1 MINKR
6 LFGKFLLTVISVVL
20 LLSLL
25 PVVAAGNDNNDPIDE
40 VINRDI
46 SKAAGN
52 LEISSLTRVNGN
64 VTLNLGELTVYGV
77 VNGNVKNNIGQV
89 IIEGDIN
96 GDVETNMGQ
105 VVVNGNVSGDIRT
118 RMGDV
123 VVDGLVGGNVT
134 TDLGATKIGGAVGGD
149 IGSGFGEMRITGTV
163 GGNVN
168 STGGHVIIS
177 GIVEGDVILEQG
189 VVELKPDA
197 VVSGKVYVGRGTVNK
212 ADTARVGSVE
222 IGEKMTASELQ
233 RQIDENGFVINSTD
247 REPGEDISERI
258 VITVNRIFRDFNFR
272 PHLIRGMDWPFFT
285 GPFMGIY
292 GNIARGILNMLI
304 LFALA
309 ALTYTLFPAQVKTAG
324 NAVSEKIGPVIGWGL
339 LAAVLAI
346 PLMVLLAI
354 TIIGIPLIFVEIIVL
369 AAAALL
375 GYTGI
380 VNLVGSRVIGAASS
394 GSANPLGTIA
404 LGVILI
410 GLVSL
415 IPIIGSLLSLAV
427 FILGVGAALTTRFG
441 SIKTEA
447 AEQLVSG
454 SDH

>member
-1 MINKR
+1 MMVNKR
-6 LFGKFLLTVISVVL
+6 FFGKLLLSVISVVL

-25 PVVAAGNDNNDPIDE
+25 PVGAAGAGNNDI
-40 VINRDI
+40 INEDI
-46 SKAAGN
+46 NKAAGN
-52 LEISSLTRVNGN
+52 LEISAGTKINGN

-77 VNGNVKNNIGQV
+77 INGNVKNNIGQV
-89 IIEGDIN
+89 NIEGDIN

-105 VVVNGNVSGDIRT
+105 VIVNGNVSGDVKT

-134 TDLGATKIGGAVGGD
+134 TDLGATKVGGAIGGD
-149 IGSGFGEMRITGTV
+149 IDSGFGEMRVTGDV

-189 VVELKPDA
+189 VVELAPDA

-212 ADTARVGSVE
+212 AETARVDSVE

-233 RQIDENGFVINSTD
+233 RQVDENGYVIDSAD

-258 VITVNRIFRDFNFR
+258 VITVNRVFRDFNLR

-309 ALTYTLFPAQVKTAG
+309 ALTYTLFPTQVKTAG
-324 NAVSEKIGPVIGWGL
+324 NAISDKTGPVLGWGL

-380 VNLVGSRVIGAASS
+380 VKLVGSRVIGSASS
-394 GSANPLGTIA
+394 GSANPLGAIA

-415 IPIIGSLLSLAV
+415 VPIIGSLVSLAI
-427 FILGVGAALTTRFG
+427 FILGVGAALATRFG
-441 SIKTEA
+441 SIRQNENGS
-447 AEQLVSG
+447 VSG
-454 SDH
+454 QS